1 MKNLIKK
8 QEEKLNRKF
17 VSDSCVGANDNL
29 EDYELFMTNVKVRD
43 IKKLVKE
50 FRKETAEAVAEKMIG
65 KRRKK
70 FFNSDVGYNER
81 IKEEKEIKKQII
93 KDYEQHK

>member
-50 FRKETAEAVAEKMIG
+50 FRKETAEAVCDKMIG
-65 KRRKK
+65 KMRVPEYPLASR
-70 FFNSDVGYNER
+70 VLGYNQR
-81 IKEEKEIKKQII
+81 IKEEKELKKQII
-93 KDYEQHK
+93 KEL

>member
-50 FRKETAEAVAEKMIG
+50 FRKETAEAVCDKMIG
-65 KRRKK
+65 KVLKNDIMSWNDR
-70 FFNSDVGYNER
+70 VITEQ
-81 IKEEKEIKKQII
+81 IIKKQII
-93 KDYEQHK
+93 ESL